1 MGPVPACY
9 VVLLCYALT
18 AVAGLATVGIRA
30 VTFSIGI
37 IPLFGLALFG
47 SGLEVF
53 GYQVCPRGDN
63 GTPWCFYSLAVAV
76 GLIAAF
82 FIMQLHDQSSQKSP
96 K

>member
-1 MGPVPACY
+1 MAS
-9 VVLLCYALT
+9 
-18 AVAGLATVGIRA
+18 IRA

-53 GYQVCPRGDN
+53 GHQVCPRGDN
-63 GTPWCFYSLAVAV
+63 GTPLCFYSFAVAV

-82 FIMQLHDQSSQKSP
+82 FIVQLYDQPARVAPDKRHSQL
-96 K
+96 